1 MTNHSAGVTMAP
13 MRTLFTA
20 ETANK
25 TLPLVRRIVA
35 EILEKGGELR
45 ALIPGRKNPDART
58 RIAQLEDELP
68 DLMRE
73 LEAIGCFY
81 KDWGFDKG
89 LVDFP
94 AKVDGR
100 HVFLCWRS
108 DEPQVEWYHTHEAG
122 YAGRQPIPDEA

>member
-1 MTNHSAGVTMAP
+1 

-35 EILEKGGELR
+35 EILEKGAELR
-45 ALIPGRKNPDART
+45 ELIPKRKNPDART
-58 RIAQLEDELP
+58 RIGQLEDELP

-73 LEAIGCFY
+73 LEEIGCYY

-94 AKVDGR
+94 AKVGGK

-108 DEPQVEWYHTHEAG
+108 DEDGVEWYHTHEAG
-122 YAGRQPIPDEA
+122 YAGRLPIPEAEAEPEA